1 MDFERARR
9 NMIDSQVLPNRVTDF
24 AIVEAMTAIPRE
36 KFVPGSKQ
44 GIAYID
50 EDIDLGDGRVMLE
63 PMVFARLLQAAEIG
77 SGDAV
82 LDVACA
88 TGYSSAVI
96 GRIASAVV
104 GLESIPGLAAAATK
118 TLIDMGAD
126 NAVIIEGELKAGY
139 PKQAPY
145 DAIFI
150 NGSVEE
156 EPAALLDQLADGG
169 RLVAVLRGDGLGKA
183 TVWTRHAG
191 GFSARSI
198 FDAGVPVLAEFRR
211 ETGFVF

>member
-9 NMIDSQVLPNRVTDF
+9 NMIDSQVKPNRVTDF
-24 AIVEAMTAIPRE
+24 AVVEAMASIPRE

-44 GIAYID
+44 GIAYVD
-50 EDIDLGDGRVMLE
+50 EDIDLGEGRVMLE

-77 SGDAV
+77 RGDAV

-104 GLESIPGLAAAATK
+104 GVESNADFAASASK
-118 TLIDMGAD
+118 TLIEMGAD
-126 NAVIIEGELKAGY
+126 NAVIIEGDLKAGY

-145 DAIFI
+145 DVIFI
-150 NGSVEE
+150 NGSIEE
-156 EPAALLDQLADGG
+156 EPAALLDQLAEGG
-169 RLVAVLRGDGLGKA
+169 RLVAVMRGEGVGKA
-183 TVWTRHAG
+183 TVWTRHGAI
-191 GFSARSI
+191 FSARAI
-198 FDAGVPVLAEFRR
+198 FDAGVPLLEEFRR
-211 ETGFVF
+211 EPGFVF